1 MPKFLGYEFDL
12 FGFLKSEEKPI
23 PPLLNEP
30 NDDGSKIV
38 ELSQDKDGA
47 GVFFTSGTT
56 LNYDSSFQDEKDLIK
71 KYRNMAFQPEVDEA
85 INDIVVD
92 SIVGDERED
101 TVKVDL
107 QRTAWSR
114 SIQKKVSEEFANV
127 LDILEFRSK
136 GFEIFKSW
144 YIDGRVFYQKVPHKD
159 KNRGLQTVKR
169 LDSLSMKKVK
179 EITKKTDKESGIE
192 YITGVKEYYVY
203 TRQSNY
209 NPNYTSTRGNLT
221 TNIKI
226 PIENIAYAHSGLF
239 DSEKEQ
245 VLSHLH
251 KAMKTL
257 NQLLM
262 LEDSVVIYRI
272 SRAPERRVF
281 YIDVGNLPRT
291 KAEQYLQ
298 DIMRRF
304 RNKLVYD
311 SSTGEVRDDR
321 KFTTMTE
328 DYWLP
333 RREGKSGTEISTL
346 PAGQNLGEME
356 DVEYFKKKLYK
367 ALNIPTSRL
376 EQETAFNM
384 GRSGEIT
391 RDEVKFAKFIDRL
404 RRRFSDIFY
413 DLLSTQLIMKG
424 VMSREEWEENKD
436 RIEFVYSNNSY
447 FSELKTMELMRER
460 FSLATDAESYIGEYL
475 SRKWMYN
482 NVFKF
487 SDAEIAAMKKEIERE
502 EGAGDITPD
511 DFGNAGAELSDDNQT
526 SENEKEIL
534 DEEVQLEPIVL
545 DDSDIV
551 SNFAAANNISTKT
564 VSQLMEKFSSVI
576 EDD

>member
-12 FGFLKSEEKPI
+12 FGFLKSDEKPI

-107 QRTAWSR
+107 QRTVWSK
-114 SIQKKVSEEFANV
+114 SIQKKVSEEFAKV

-144 YIDGRVFYQKVPHKD
+144 YIDGRIFYQKVPHKD
-159 KNRGLQTVKR
+159 KKRGLQTVKR

-179 EITKKTDKESGIE
+179 EITKKTDKESGVE

-203 TRQSNY
+203 NKQSNY
-209 NPNYTSTRGNLT
+209 QPGYTSTRGNLS

-226 PIENIAYAHSGLF
+226 PLDNIAYAHSGLF

-391 RDEVKFAKFIDRL
+391 RDEVKFAKFVDRL

-424 VMSREEWEENKD
+424 VMSKEEWEENKD

-502 EGAGDITPD
+502 QGTGDITPD
-511 DFGNAGAELSDDNQT
+511 DFGNAGAELSDDNKT
-526 SENEKEIL
+526 SENEKEVL
-534 DEEVQLEPIVL
+534 DEEVESVFL
-545 DDSDIV
+545 DDNDIV

-564 VSQLMEKFSSVI
+564 VSQLMGKVNFLDE
-576 EDD
+576 E

>member
-12 FGFLKSEEKPI
+12 FGFLKTDEKPL
-23 PPLLNEP
+23 PPILNEP
-30 NDDGSKIV
+30 NEDGSKIV
-38 ELSQDKDGA
+38 EISQDKDGA

-56 LNYDSSFQDEKDLIK
+56 LNYDSSFQNEKDLIK

-107 QRTAWSR
+107 QRTAWSK
-114 SIQKKVSEEFANV
+114 SVQKKVADEFSNV
-127 LDILEFRSK
+127 LDVLEFRSK

-144 YIDGRVFYQKVPHKD
+144 YIDGRIFYQKVPN
-159 KNRGLQTVKR
+159 KNRSKGLHSVKR
-169 LDSLSMKKVK
+169 LDSLNIKKVK
-179 EITKKTDKESGIE
+179 EIIKKTDEKTGVQ
-192 YITGVKEYYVY
+192 YITDVREYYMY
-203 TRQSNY
+203 TKQSNY
-209 NPNYTSTRGNLT
+209 NPGYTSSNTNY

-311 SSTGEVRDDR
+311 SSTGEVKDDR

-413 DLLSTQLIMKG
+413 DLLSTQLVMKG
-424 VMSREEWEENKD
+424 IMSKEEWEENKD

-447 FSELKTMELMRER
+447 FSELKTMELLRER
-460 FSLATDAESYIGEYL
+460 FNLATEAESYIGEYL
-475 SRKWMYN
+475 SRRWMYN

-487 SDAEIAAMKKEIERE
+487 SDAEIAAMKKEIDKE
-502 EGAGDITPD
+502 ENEGEITPD
-511 DFGNAGAELSDDNQT
+511 DFGNAGAELSDDNKPSEQSNEQT
-526 SENEKEIL
+526 VLDENELI
-534 DEEVQLEPIVL
+534 
-545 DDSDIV
+545 
-551 SNFAAANNISTKT
+551 SNSESINSSNTKT
-564 VSQLMEKFSSVI
+564 VSQLLERMSKVLDEEK
-576 EDD
+576 